1 MLGYLLR
8 RVAQGVLVVFIVSV
22 ATFIL
27 LHLLPGGP
35 ARAIIGADATSQQ
48 IHEFNKTNGL
58 DQPWIVQYV
67 HTVGNWLTGNF
78 GFSYK
83 LNQSVGSLIVQRLP
97 KTMVLN
103 LLGLA
108 VTVAVSVPVGMIQ
121 AVRRNRVFDYTA
133 TWASFVFFAAPSFF
147 VGIVA
152 ISLFSQK
159 LGIFSPQAPQTDNVA
174 GMFADFRSM
183 ILPIIIL
190 SISGIAIGSRY
201 MRSSVLDNL
210 GQEYVVTARATGCS
224 GTQVMTRHVL
234 RNAITPVVTLLGLS
248 LPTLFAGALIVEQLF
263 NFPGMGLLFWQ
274 AAQSSD
280 YPILLAVVLVTA
292 VATVVGNLIADICY
306 ALLDPRVRLS
316 S

>member
-1 MLGYLLR
+1 MLGYLIR

-35 ARAIIGADATSQQ
+35 ARAILGSDATPQQ
-48 IHEFNKTNGL
+48 IHEFNRSNGL
-58 DQPWIVQYV
+58 DKPLFVQYFQ
-67 HTVGNWLTGNF
+67 TVSNWLTGDF

-83 LNQSVGSLIVQRLP
+83 LNQSVASLIVQRLP
-97 KTMVLN
+97 KTLVLN

-108 VTVAVSVPVGMIQ
+108 LTVAVSVPVGMYQ
-121 AVRRNRVFDYTA
+121 AVRRNRVFDYAA

-147 VGIVA
+147 LGIVA
-152 ISLFSQK
+152 ISFFSQK
-159 LGIFSPQAPQTDNVA
+159 LGIFPPQAPQTDNVA
-174 GMFADFRSM
+174 GMFADSPAL
-183 ILPIIIL
+183 ILPVIVL

-210 GQEYVVTARATGCS
+210 GQEYVLTARATGCS
-224 GTQVMTRHVL
+224 GVQVMTRHVL
-234 RNAITPVVTLLGLS
+234 RNAITPVITLLGLS
-248 LPTLFAGALIVEQLF
+248 LPALFAGALIVETLF

-292 VATVVGNLIADICY
+292 VATVLGNLVADICY